1 MEGSTISALI
11 IGAILLVLI
20 LILVVNVEKE
30 DWTDNVFFSFMSLC
44 YAVALMMF
52 GFIYGDYHGQKRV
65 LRNMPDYK
73 MEVKYELKD
82 YVYTPVDTTFTEIKH

>member
-30 DWTDNVFFSFMSLC
+30 DLTDNVFFSFMSLC
-44 YAVALMMF
+44 CAVASMMI
-52 GFIYGDYHGQKRV
+52 GLIYGDYHGQKRV
-65 LRNMPDYK
+65 LRNKPDYK

-82 YVYTPVDTTFTEIKH
+82 SVYTPVDTTFTEIKH

>member
-11 IGAILLVLI
+11 IGVILLVLI

-30 DWTDNVFFSFMSLC
+30 GWRDNVFFSFMSLC
-44 YAVALMMF
+44 CAVALMML
-52 GFIYGDYHGQKRV
+52 GFIYGDYCGQKRV
-65 LRNMPDYK
+65 LRNKPDYK

-82 YVYTPVDTTFTEIKH
+82 SVYTPVDTTFTEIKY